1 MARRLADILLTA
13 HRQRFT
19 GRDKEVELF
28 RSMLAQAE
36 PNTYLLYLF
45 GPGGQGKTTLLK
57 ELMAVAKEAGLAC
70 LRLDGRELNASPRDF
85 ERALRAG
92 AAAPEGD
99 LFATLQGS
107 GPRLVLLV
115 DTYELLQPID
125 DWLRRDFLPQLPDN
139 VLTVLCG
146 RTPPSRNWT
155 QDAAWQPLM
164 KVVQIRNFAP
174 AEGREY
180 LQKRNIPEAAI
191 GKILEFTHGHP
202 LALSVVA
209 DLLDQQ
215 PGKDFNPADSPD
227 MVKTLLES
235 FVEDVPSA
243 AHRQALEVCAM
254 TSITTEALLQQVLE
268 LEQAPEVFAWLQDLS
283 FIDRNRLGVYPHDLA
298 REAIAADLR
307 WRNPDRNKWLH
318 KRIRKYF
325 IDQLE
330 HTPPEQQ
337 RALLYQLGYLHR
349 HQAAVR
355 QFLEWQEGA
364 SHWLDGY
371 LPTDRPALLAMT
383 EKHEGPASAQA
394 LNYWLDHPATFTWVF
409 RSGQTPCAGFLL
421 RVNLNELPKDTPT
434 ADPVIERVRAHAS
447 QHFSLRKDEVG
458 TVFRFWMAADTHQ
471 RVSRL
476 QSSIFLT
483 LVQYY
488 LATPGLAVH
497 LLGCAQPQFWRQ
509 ILNYADLAHLPALDF
524 EQQGTPYGFYYHDWR
539 QVPPAAW
546 LEILGQREVG
556 EQVDSRRTDQK
567 PTLVV
572 LSETE
577 FASSVYEALKDYH
590 TEKKLR
596 QNPLLRSRLVATAA
610 QGDLSPGAL
619 LAALRECLGQATD
632 LMKKSPK
639 DEKLH
644 RLLYR
649 TFFNPA
655 GSQEQVADYL
665 KLPFST
671 YRRYLKKAVA
681 NVTDALW
688 ALETER

>member
-19 GRDKEVELF
+19 GRGKEVELF
-28 RSMLAQAE
+28 KSILAQPE
-36 PNTYLLYLF
+36 SSTYLLYLY

-57 ELMAVAKEAGLAC
+57 ELMAVAKEAQVAC
-70 LRLDGRELNASPRDF
+70 LRLDGRELTASPRDF

-92 AAAPEGD
+92 AGAAESD

-125 DWLRRDFLPQLPDN
+125 DWLRRDFLPQMPDN

-164 KVVQIRNFAP
+164 KVVPIRNFAP
-174 AEGREY
+174 AESREY
-180 LQKRNIPEAAI
+180 LQKRNIPETAI
-191 GKILEFTHGHP
+191 AKILDFTHGHP

-215 PGKDFNPADSPD
+215 PAKDFNPADSPD
-227 MVKTLLES
+227 TVKTLLES
-235 FVEDVPSA
+235 FLEDVPSP

-268 LEQAPEVFAWLQDLS
+268 GEPAPDLFAWLQDLS

-318 KRIRKYF
+318 KRYF
-325 IDQLE
+325 IDQLDKA
-330 HTPPEQQ
+330 PPEQQ
-337 RALLYQLGYLHR
+337 RTLLYQLGYLHR

-355 QFLEWQEGA
+355 QFLEWQEVA
-364 SHWLDGY
+364 NHWLDAY
-371 LPTDRPALLAMT
+371 QPTDRPHLLAMT
-383 EKHEGPASAQA
+383 ETHEGAAAAQA
-394 LNYWLDHPATFTWVF
+394 LAYWLGHPATYTWVF
-409 RSGQTPCAGFLL
+409 RSGQTPCAGFML
-421 RVNLNELPKDTPT
+421 RVNLNELPKDVPT
-434 ADPVIERVRAHAS
+434 DDPVIEQIRAYAA
-447 QHFSLRKDEVG
+447 QHFGLRKDEVA
-458 TVFRFWMAADTHQ
+458 TVFRFWMAADTYQ
-471 RVSRL
+471 AVSRL
-476 QSSIFLT
+476 QSSVFLT

-488 LATPGLAVH
+488 LSTPGLAVH
-497 LLGCAQPQFWRQ
+497 LLGCAHPQFWRQ
-509 ILNYADLAHLPALDF
+509 ILTYADLAHLPALDR
-524 EQQGTPYGFYYHDWR
+524 EQNGQPHGFYYHDWR
-539 QVPPAAW
+539 QVPPVAW

-556 EQVDSRRTDQK
+556 EQVDGRPADAK
-567 PTLVV
+567 PPLVV
-572 LSETE
+572 LSEDE

-590 TEKKLR
+590 TEKRLR
-596 QNPLLRSRLVATAA
+596 QNPLLRSRLVASAA
-610 QGDLSPGAL
+610 QGDASPGAL
-619 LAALRECLGQATD
+619 LAALRNCLAEATD
-632 LMKKSPK
+632 ALKDSPK
-639 DEKLH
+639 HDKLH

-681 NVTDALW
+681 LVTDTLW
-688 ALETER
+688 VLEIER